1 VFHVKRPT
9 EVAVPA
15 PEISNETAERLELY
29 AGLLL
34 RWNARINLI
43 SRRDETRIMDRH
55 VADALQLVPLIPAH
69 TARAIDIGS
78 GGGLPGLVLA
88 IATGIPFDLIESDK
102 RKAAFLREAARETAA
117 PATVHAVRIE
127 DAGLAP
133 APLITARALAPVARI
148 LDLAAHLLTPNGV
161 FLLPKG
167 RNADQELTDAKRKWN
182 MRVEAFPS
190 RTDPG
195 GTLLRLSE
203 VARA

>member
-1 VFHVKRPT
+1 MKQHLVTTGDILAGVPP
-9 EVAVPA
+9 AV
-15 PEISNETAERLELY
+15 AERLSIY
-29 AGLLL
+29 ACLLL

-43 SRRDETRIMDRH
+43 SRGDEPRIMERH
-55 VADALQLVPLIPAH
+55 VADALQLAPLIPRQTAH
-69 TARAIDIGS
+69 AIDLGS

-88 IATGIPFDLIESDK
+88 IATNLPFALIESDR

-127 DAGLAP
+127 DAALPP
-133 APLITARALAPVARI
+133 APLITARALAPITRI
-148 LDLAAHLLTPNGV
+148 LHLAAPLLAPNGV

-167 RNADQELTDAKRKWN
+167 RAADQELTDALREWN
-182 MRVEAFPS
+182 MRTEAFPS

-203 VARA
+203 VTRA

>member
-1 VFHVKRPT
+1 VKRQAGAT
-9 EVAVPA
+9 ASVR
-15 PEISNETAERLELY
+15 EISIETAERLKIY

-43 SRRDETRIMDRH
+43 SRGDEPRVMERH
-55 VADALQLVPLIPAH
+55 VADALQLAALIPPGV
-69 TARAIDIGS
+69 ARAVDLGS
-78 GGGLPGLVLA
+78 GGGIPGLILA
-88 IATGIPFDLIESDK
+88 IATGIPFELVESDK

-117 PATVHAVRIE
+117 PATVHAMRIE
-127 DAGLAP
+127 DAAVAP
-133 APLITARALAPVARI
+133 APLITARALAPIARI
-148 LDLAAHLLTPNGV
+148 LDLAAYLLTPGGV

-167 RNADQELTDAKRKWN
+167 LSADQELTDAQREWN

>member
-1 VFHVKRPT
+1 MKQTKESSEGRPS
-9 EVAVPA
+9 V
-15 PEISNETAERLELY
+15 SRETSERLEIY
-29 AGLLL
+29 ADLLL

-43 SRRDETRIMDRH
+43 SRGDETRVMDRH
-55 VADALQLVPLIPAH
+55 VADALQLAPLIPAH
-69 TARAIDIGS
+69 TTRAIDIGS

-88 IATGIPFDLIESDK
+88 IATGIPFDLVESDK
-102 RKAAFLREAARETAA
+102 RKAAFLREAARESAA
-117 PATVHAVRIE
+117 PAIVHAARIE
-127 DAGLAP
+127 AAAVAP
-133 APLITARALAPVARI
+133 APLITARALASIDRI
-148 LDLAAHLLTPNGV
+148 LELAAHLLTPSGV

-167 RNADQELTDAKRKWN
+167 VNADQELTDARRKWN